1 MSKVI
6 DIKRLLSF
14 DKYKIYDD
22 VRSSGSI
29 RFDDG
34 KEVLYTSHEI
44 KFIRFLLEP
53 IVDLGVT
60 PNVFLGSLLDIKTM
74 YSNNIYTSKTIDKF
88 VSTLTEYFVRSYLE
102 ENNLGKK
109 LLIDF
114 YKKCYEMVDDIYNFI
129 VYKNLEYVTDI
140 NIMDFIAIQD
150 DKDLVEAM
158 MLAKIEKT
166 QEAVANTYVVLDKV
180 MRKPIF
186 ASNPIAE
193 GYIAGTMNPNQLK
206 QMLGARGFVTEIN
219 NHIFSVPV
227 TNSFV
232 QGMDNIYEYAIES
245 RSGAKALYL
254 TVVAVEKAEYLAREL
269 QLVTTIVERVID
281 GDCGSTNYLEWYVR
295 KPEENNGNSDL
306 PKLLG
311 KYYLDEETGK
321 LKSIRKGDT
330 HLEGQTLK
338 LRHVMGCRDK
348 DPRHVC
354 QKCFGEMGYNM
365 FSHNNTGY
373 LSTTHSSHKV
383 TQNLISTKHLTQSAK
398 AESLSVDEEVGK
410 YFITKSNNYY
420 FRANVNFG
428 KGTHKLIIEQAELNG
443 LKVITSG
450 SLTPEKINPARSSK
464 LKTVLLEINTKNNTD
479 LVSINLH
486 NKSSFGVLSK
496 EGIRYIMENGYE
508 LDAYDRVVIDL
519 EKWNTKDPL
528 FYTPEVEF
536 SYLDLANEIKSMFK
550 AMKEDETP
558 ESLLQKFFDAVNNRL
573 SINLSLLEVVVY
585 GFTVY
590 DFENSDFRLSRNSPN
605 PSVRRLDNIIINRSL
620 GVSYGWER
628 LLNIIFNPKVYYGK
642 NSISTPMDL
651 VIKPNEVVQ
660 RYLNKTKV

>member
-6 DIKRLLSF
+6 DVKHLLSLDKF
-14 DKYKIYDD
+14 DVYKK
-22 VRSSGSI
+22 VQSSGSI
-29 RFDDG
+29 RFED
-34 KEVLYTSHEI
+34 ESMISYNSHEI
-44 KFIRFLLEP
+44 KLIRFLLDP
-53 IVDLGVT
+53 IVKLGVYKD
-60 PNVFLGSLLDIKTM
+60 VYLGSLLDIKAM
-74 YSNNIYTSKTIDKF
+74 YSNGIYTSKTIDKF
-88 VSTLTEYFVRSYLE
+88 ITILTEYFVRSYVE
-102 ENNLGKK
+102 EKK
-109 LLIDF
+109 LSKKILIKF
-114 YKKCYEMVDDIYNFI
+114 YKYCYEMIDDVYNHI
-129 VYKNLEYVTDI
+129 VYDNLEYVTDI
-140 NIMDFIAIQD
+140 NIVDFISIQD
-150 DKDLVEAM
+150 DPELKEAM
-158 MLAKIEKT
+158 MLAKIEKS
-166 QEAVANTYVVLDKV
+166 QETVNNTYTVLEKV
-180 MRKPIF
+180 MRKEEF
-186 ASNPIAE
+186 KNNPIAE

-227 TNSFV
+227 TASYV
-232 QGMDNIYEYAIES
+232 EGMSNIYEFAIDS

-269 QLVTTIVERVID
+269 QLVTTIVERITD
-281 GDCGSTNYLEWYVR
+281 NDCGSKDYLDWYVR
-295 KPEENNGNSDL
+295 TPEENNGNSDL

-311 KYYLDEETGK
+311 KYYLDEETGTI
-321 LKSIRKGDT
+321 KSIRKSDK
-330 HLEGQTLK
+330 HLEGKTIK
-338 LRHVMGCRDK
+338 LRHVMGCK
-348 DPRHVC
+348 EKNPKHVC
-354 QKCFGEMGYNM
+354 QKCFGEMGYNL

-373 LSTTHSSHKV
+373 ISTTHSSHKV

-398 AESLSVDEEVGK
+398 AESLDLSDEVSK
-410 YFITKSNNYY
+410 YFITKANNYY

-428 KGTHKLIIEQAELNG
+428 KGTHKLILEQAELNG

-450 SLTPEKINPARSSK
+450 SLSPDKINPARSSK
-464 LKTVLLEINTKNNTD
+464 LKTVYLEVNNKAGTD

-496 EGIRYIMENGYE
+496 EGIKYIMENEYV
-508 LDAYDRVVIDL
+508 LDSYDRVVIDL
-519 EKWNTKDPL
+519 EKWNSKDPL

-550 AMKEDETP
+550 TMKEDETP

-590 DFENSDFRLSRNSPN
+590 DYEKGDFRLSRNSPN

-642 NSISTPMDL
+642 NAISTPMDL
-651 VIKPNEVVQ
+651 VIKPNEVVNK
-660 RYLNKTKV
+660 YLASQKK

>member
-6 DIKRLLSF
+6 DVKHLLSLNKF
-14 DKYKIYDD
+14 DVYKK
-22 VRSSGSI
+22 VQSSGII
-29 RFDDG
+29 RFED
-34 KEVLYTSHEI
+34 ESMISYNAHEI
-44 KFIRFLLEP
+44 KLIRFLLDP
-53 IVDLGVT
+53 IVKLGVYKD
-60 PNVFLGSLLDIKTM
+60 VYLGSLLDIKTM
-74 YSNNIYTSKTIDKF
+74 YSNGIYTSKTIDKF
-88 VSTLTEYFVRSYLE
+88 ITVLTEYFVRSYVE
-102 ENNLGKK
+102 EKK
-109 LLIDF
+109 LSKKILIKF
-114 YKKCYEMVDDIYNFI
+114 YKYCYEMIDDVYNHI
-129 VYKNLEYVTDI
+129 VYDNLEYVTDI
-140 NIMDFIAIQD
+140 NIVDFISIQD
-150 DKDLVEAM
+150 DPELKEAM
-158 MLAKIEKT
+158 MLAKIEKS
-166 QEAVANTYVVLDKV
+166 QETVNNTYTVLEKV
-180 MRKPIF
+180 MRKEEF
-186 ASNPIAE
+186 KNNPIAE

-227 TNSFV
+227 TASYV
-232 QGMDNIYEYAIES
+232 EGMSNIYEFAIDS

-269 QLVTTIVERVID
+269 QLVTTIVERITD
-281 GDCGSTNYLEWYVR
+281 NDCGSKDYLDWYVR
-295 KPEENNGNSDL
+295 TPEENNGNSYL

-311 KYYLDEETGK
+311 KYSLDEETGTI
-321 LKSIRKGDT
+321 KSIRKSDK
-330 HLEGQTLK
+330 HLEGKTIK
-338 LRHVMGCRDK
+338 LRHVMGCK
-348 DPRHVC
+348 EKNPKHVC
-354 QKCFGEMGYNM
+354 QKCFGEMGYNL

-373 LSTTHSSHKV
+373 ISTTHSSHKV

-398 AESLSVDEEVGK
+398 AESLDLSDEVSK
-410 YFITKSNNYY
+410 YFITKANNYY

-450 SLTPEKINPARSSK
+450 SLSPDKINPARSSK
-464 LKTVLLEINTKNNTD
+464 LKTVFLEVNNTAGTD

-496 EGIRYIMENGYE
+496 EGIKYIMENEYV
-508 LDAYDRVVIDL
+508 LDSYDRVVIDL

-528 FYTPEVEF
+528 LYTPEVEF

-550 AMKEDETP
+550 TMKEDETP

-590 DFENSDFRLSRNSPN
+590 DYEKGDFRLSRNSPN

-642 NSISTPMDL
+642 NAISTPMDL
-651 VIKPNEVVQ
+651 VIKPNEVVNK
-660 RYLNKTKV
+660 YLASQKK

>member
-6 DIKRLLSF
+6 DVKHLLSLDKF
-14 DKYKIYDD
+14 DVYKK
-22 VRSSGSI
+22 VQSSGSI
-29 RFDDG
+29 RFED
-34 KEVLYTSHEI
+34 ESMISYNSHEI
-44 KFIRFLLEP
+44 KLIRFLLDP
-53 IVDLGVT
+53 IVKLGVYKD
-60 PNVFLGSLLDIKTM
+60 VYLGSLLDIKTM
-74 YSNNIYTSKTIDKF
+74 YSNGIYTSKTIDKF
-88 VSTLTEYFVRSYLE
+88 ITVLTEYFVRSYVE
-102 ENNLGKK
+102 EKK
-109 LLIDF
+109 LSKKILIKF
-114 YKKCYEMVDDIYNFI
+114 YKYCYEMIDDVYNHI
-129 VYKNLEYVTDI
+129 VYDNLEYVTDI
-140 NIMDFIAIQD
+140 NIVDFISIQD
-150 DKDLVEAM
+150 DPELKEAM
-158 MLAKIEKT
+158 MLAKIEKS
-166 QEAVANTYVVLDKV
+166 QETVNNTYTVLEKV
-180 MRKPIF
+180 MRKEEF
-186 ASNPIAE
+186 KNNPISE

-227 TNSFV
+227 TASYV
-232 QGMDNIYEYAIES
+232 EGMSNIYEFAIDS

-269 QLVTTIVERVID
+269 QLVTTIVERITD
-281 GDCGSTNYLEWYVR
+281 NDCGSKDYLDWYVR
-295 KPEENNGNSDL
+295 TPEENNGNSDL

-311 KYYLDEETGK
+311 KYYLDEETGTI
-321 LKSIRKGDT
+321 KSIRKSDK
-330 HLEGQTLK
+330 HLEGKTIK
-338 LRHVMGCRDK
+338 LRHVMGCK
-348 DPRHVC
+348 EKNPKHVC
-354 QKCFGEMGYNM
+354 QKCFGEMGYNL

-373 LSTTHSSHKV
+373 ISTTHSSHKV

-398 AESLSVDEEVGK
+398 AESLDLSDEVSK
-410 YFITKSNNYY
+410 YFITKANNYY

-450 SLTPEKINPARSSK
+450 SLSPDKINPARSSK
-464 LKTVLLEINTKNNTD
+464 LKTVFLEVNNKAGTD

-496 EGIRYIMENGYE
+496 EGIKYIMENEYV
-508 LDAYDRVVIDL
+508 LDSYDRVVIDL
-519 EKWNTKDPL
+519 EKWNSKDPL

-550 AMKEDETP
+550 TMKEDETP

-590 DFENSDFRLSRNSPN
+590 DYEKGDFRLSRNSPN

-642 NSISTPMDL
+642 NAISTPMDL
-651 VIKPNEVVQ
+651 VIKPNEVVNK
-660 RYLNKTKV
+660 YLASQKK

>member
-6 DIKRLLSF
+6 DVKHLLSLDKF
-14 DKYKIYDD
+14 DVYKK
-22 VRSSGSI
+22 VQSSGSI
-29 RFDDG
+29 RFED
-34 KEVLYTSHEI
+34 ESMINYNSHEI
-44 KFIRFLLEP
+44 KLIRFLLDP
-53 IVDLGVT
+53 IVKLGVYKD
-60 PNVFLGSLLDIKTM
+60 VYLGSLLDIKTM
-74 YSNNIYTSKTIDKF
+74 YSNGIYTSKTIDKF
-88 VSTLTEYFVRSYLE
+88 ITVLTEYFVRSYVE
-102 ENNLGKK
+102 EKK
-109 LLIDF
+109 LSKKILIKF
-114 YKKCYEMVDDIYNFI
+114 YKYCYEMIDDVYNHI
-129 VYKNLEYVTDI
+129 VYDNLEYVTDI
-140 NIMDFIAIQD
+140 NIVDFISIQD
-150 DKDLVEAM
+150 DPELKEAM
-158 MLAKIEKT
+158 MLAKIEKS
-166 QEAVANTYVVLDKV
+166 QETVNNTYTVLEKV
-180 MRKPIF
+180 MRKEEF
-186 ASNPIAE
+186 KNNPIAE

-227 TNSFV
+227 TASYV
-232 QGMDNIYEYAIES
+232 EGMSNIYEFAIDS

-269 QLVTTIVERVID
+269 QLVTTIVERITD
-281 GDCGSTNYLEWYVR
+281 NDCGSKDYLDWYVR
-295 KPEENNGNSDL
+295 TPEENNGNSDL

-311 KYYLDEETGK
+311 KYYLDEETGTI
-321 LKSIRKGDT
+321 KSIRKSDK
-330 HLEGQTLK
+330 HLEGKTIK
-338 LRHVMGCRDK
+338 LRHVMGCK
-348 DPRHVC
+348 EKNPKHVC
-354 QKCFGEMGYNM
+354 QKCFGEMGYNL

-373 LSTTHSSHKV
+373 ISTTHSSHKV

-398 AESLSVDEEVGK
+398 AESLDLSDEVSK
-410 YFITKSNNYY
+410 YFITKANNYY

-428 KGTHKLIIEQAELNG
+428 KGTHKLILEQAELNG

-450 SLTPEKINPARSSK
+450 SLSPDKINPARSSK
-464 LKTVLLEINTKNNTD
+464 LKTVFLEVNNKAGTD

-496 EGIRYIMENGYE
+496 EGIKYIMENEYV
-508 LDAYDRVVIDL
+508 LDSYDRVVIDL

-550 AMKEDETP
+550 TMKEDETP

-590 DFENSDFRLSRNSPN
+590 DYEKGDFRLSRNSPN

-642 NSISTPMDL
+642 NAISTPMDL
-651 VIKPNEVVQ
+651 VIKPNEVVNK
-660 RYLNKTKV
+660 YLASQKK

>member
-6 DIKRLLSF
+6 DIKRLLSKDKF
-14 DKYKIYDD
+14 DVYDK
-22 VRSSGSI
+22 VQSSGAI
-29 RFDDG
+29 RFEDNT
-34 KEVLYTSHEI
+34 EIVYNSHEI
-44 KFIRFLLEP
+44 KLIRFLLDP
-53 IVDLGVT
+53 VVKLGIYNDVY
-60 PNVFLGSLLDIKTM
+60 LGSLLDIRSM
-74 YSNNIYTSKTIDKF
+74 YSSGIYTSKTIDKF
-88 VSTLTEYFVRSYLE
+88 LTVLTEYFVRSYIE
-102 ENNLGKK
+102 ERNVSKRI
-109 LLIDF
+109 LIDF
-114 YKKCYEMVDDIYNFI
+114 YKYCYEMIDDVYNHI
-129 VYKNLEYVTDI
+129 VYDNLEYVTDI
-140 NIMDFIAIQD
+140 NIVDFIAIQD
-150 DKDLVEAM
+150 DPDLKEAM
-158 MLAKIEKT
+158 MLAKIEKS

-180 MRKPIF
+180 MRKPEF
-186 ASNPIAE
+186 SSNPIAE

-219 NHIFSVPV
+219 NHIFNIPV
-227 TNSFV
+227 TSSYTE
-232 QGMDNIYEYAIES
+232 GMGNIYEFAIDS

-269 QLVTTIVERVID
+269 QLVTTIVERITD
-281 GDCGSTNYLEWYVR
+281 NDCGSTNYLNWYIR
-295 KPEENNGNSDL
+295 TPEENNGNSDL

-321 LKSIRKGDT
+321 LKSIKKTDT
-330 HLEGQTLK
+330 HLEGKTVK
-338 LRHVMGCRDK
+338 FRHVMGCK
-348 DPRHVC
+348 EINPKHVC
-354 QKCFGEMGYNM
+354 QKCFGEMGYNI

-398 AESLSVDEEVGK
+398 AESLNLTDEVSK
-410 YFITKSNNYY
+410 YFITKANNYY

-443 LKVITSG
+443 LKVISSG
-450 SLTPEKINPARSSK
+450 SLSPDKINPARSSK
-464 LKTVLLEINTKNNTD
+464 LKSVFLEVNNKAGTD
-479 LVSINLH
+479 LIEIKLH
-486 NKSSFGVLSK
+486 NKSSYGVLSK
-496 EGIRYIMENGYE
+496 EGIKYLMDNEYV
-508 LDAYDRVVIDL
+508 LDNYDRVVIDL

-550 AMKEDETP
+550 AMKDDETP

-585 GFTVY
+585 GFTVFDY
-590 DFENSDFRLSRNSPN
+590 EKGDFRLSRNSPN

-651 VIKPNEVVQ
+651 VIKPNEVVK
-660 RYLNKTKV
+660 RYLSVQNK